1 MPIRYTTED
10 TRSAEQADAD
20 ERVRSEVERTG
31 GIWAQMTPEQQA
43 QVRARLRE
51 KKQQVQAARA
61 RKQLEQKT
69 LEERVTQLEQ
79 RIARL
84 GG

>member
-1 MPIRYTTED
+1 VPIRYTSED
-10 TRSAEQADAD
+10 TRSAEQVDAD

-61 RKQLEQKT
+61 RKQVEQKT
-69 LEERVTQLEQ
+69 LEERVTQLEL